1 MTSPHSLKLVPGN
14 WLRVARLSLLL
25 CATFLTLP
33 AMADRLLDFSLFK
46 PPEVSQRQISE
57 PVVSWL
63 VHPQASGFCQQA
75 SPKDGFVSRPEGCV
89 YWQTQAS
96 RCTIVTTGQTTHS
109 QLGHLFVHCLQAR

>member
-1 MTSPHSLKLVPGN
+1 MVDEMYSIANPGWFCRRMWIN
-14 WLRVARLSLLL
+14 LL
-25 CATFLTLP
+25 CPFLLAAQP
-33 AMADRLLDFSLFK
+33 AMADRLLDFTLFS
-46 PPEVSQRQISE
+46 PPEVSQRRIAE

-75 SPKDGFVSRPEGCV
+75 SPKDGFVSRAEGCV

-96 RCTIVTTGQTTHS
+96 RCTIVTTEQTTHS

>member
-1 MTSPHSLKLVPGN
+1 MFLEGLIKRFRVKFASLAL
-14 WLRVARLSLLL
+14 LS
-25 CATFLTLP
+25 CAILAAKP

-46 PPEVSQRQISE
+46 PPEVSQRVIVE

-63 VHPQASGFCQQA
+63 VHPQASGFCQHA
-75 SPKDGFVSRPEGCV
+75 GPKDGFVSRPEGCV
-89 YWQTQAS
+89 YWQKQGS

>member
-1 MTSPHSLKLVPGN
+1 MNK
-14 WLRVARLSLLL
+14 RLSFQFVETWQALFFLAILLS
-25 CATFLTLP
+25 AAFGSSP
-33 AMADRLLDFSLFK
+33 AMADRLLDFSMFN
-46 PPEVSQRQISE
+46 PPEASQRRIAE

-89 YWQTQAS
+89 YWQIQAS

>member
-1 MTSPHSLKLVPGN
+1 MNK
-14 WLRVARLSLLL
+14 RLSFQFAETLQALFLGAILLSV
-25 CATFLTLP
+25 AFGSSP
-33 AMADRLLDFSLFK
+33 AMADRLLDFSLFN
-46 PPEVSQRQISE
+46 PPEASQRRIAE

>member
-1 MTSPHSLKLVPGN
+1 MKRFLAKICLGCCAFGGL
-14 WLRVARLSLLL
+14 WVAPY
-25 CATFLTLP
+25 AQ
-33 AMADRLLDFSLFK
+33 ADRLLDFSVFN
-46 PPEVSQRQISE
+46 PPEVSQRRIAE

-63 VHPQASGFCQQA
+63 VHPHASGFCQQA

>member
-1 MTSPHSLKLVPGN
+1 VNKF
-14 WLRVARLSLLL
+14 RLSLILFSF
-25 CATFLTLP
+25 AMLTSSP
-33 AMADRLLDFSLFK
+33 AMADRLLDFTLFN
-46 PPEVSQRQISE
+46 PPELSQRKIPE

-75 SPKDGFVSRPEGCV
+75 SPQDGFVSRPEGCV
-89 YWQTQAS
+89 YWQIQAS

>member
-1 MTSPHSLKLVPGN
+1 MFFEVLIKRIQVRLVCQA
-14 WLRVARLSLLL
+14 LLS
-25 CATFLTLP
+25 CAMLAAQP
-33 AMADRLLDFSLFK
+33 AMADRLLDFSVFK
-46 PPEVSQRQISE
+46 PPEVAQRRIAE

-63 VHPQASGFCQQA
+63 VHPQASGFCQHA
-75 SPKDGFVSRPEGCV
+75 GPKDGFVSRLEGCV

>member
-1 MTSPHSLKLVPGN
+1 MTFKY
-14 WLRVARLSLLL
+14 LLHFGVVVYGAL
-25 CATFLTLP
+25 FGGA
-33 AMADRLLDFSLFK
+33 AAADRLLDFSMFN
-46 PPEVSQRQISE
+46 PPEVSQRRIAE

>member
-1 MTSPHSLKLVPGN
+1 MFFEVVI
-14 WLRVARLSLLL
+14 RRIQVRLA
-25 CATFLTLP
+25 CLTLLSCAMLPTPP

-46 PPEVSQRQISE
+46 PPEVSQRRIAQ

-75 SPKDGFVSRPEGCV
+75 SPKDGFVSRFEGCV

-96 RCTIVTTGQTTHS
+96 RCTIVTMEQTTHS

>member
-1 MTSPHSLKLVPGN
+1 LKPERSGLSVLKLKDYFCIVFAHVFV
-14 WLRVARLSLLL
+14 WS
-25 CATFLTLP
+25 P

-46 PPEVSQRQISE
+46 PPEVSQRVIVE

-63 VHPQASGFCQQA
+63 VHPQASGFCQHA
-75 SPKDGFVSRPEGCV
+75 GPKDGFVSRPEGCV